1 MTTETSTG
9 RSPTLGADKMGHGKN
24 SQCLVTYMHFLQR
37 IDGESSNEPN
47 ILGFFFFL
55 GGLGRSLFIL
65 MFDLVTT

>member
-9 RSPTLGADKMGHGKN
+9 RSPTLGADKMGHSKN
-24 SQCLVTYMHFLQR
+24 SQYLVTYMHFLQR

-47 ILGFFFFL
+47 ILGFFFL

-65 MFDLVTT
+65 MFDLITT

>member
-1 MTTETSTG
+1 
-9 RSPTLGADKMGHGKN
+9 MGHSKN

-55 GGLGRSLFIL
+55 GGLGQV
-65 MFDLVTT
+65 LVHTYVRPHHNLGPDPYDFLLPMI

>member
-1 MTTETSTG
+1 
-9 RSPTLGADKMGHGKN
+9 MGHSKN
-24 SQCLVTYMHFLQR
+24 SQYLVTYMHFLQR

-65 MFDLVTT
+65 MFDLITT